1 MANAGESDTLI
12 GVLLA
17 VYGAGIVC
25 GSIVFAHLSKY
36 PHVVAKKWLMVAS
49 LFSLAAATLLFAF
62 SRAFWM
68 FAVARFLEGF
78 ASNGVWVLGLSIVA
92 DLYKDD
98 DANLGKAMGFIM
110 AGFSAGLLIGPPI
123 GGALFKLNYYAPFM
137 FCGCLIALDLFG
149 RLLVPSG
156 HEAKAKEERSED
168 QVPGCSAEEKPK
180 FKALFEFKSL
190 WIVLFLNAAI
200 SIVTNG
206 IEPTLPLKLNAQYG
220 FDSDTLGLIWMALI
234 GPQVIGGILGGVLFD
249 RIGMKRTFLV
259 GFVGTAASFFLLAI
273 PGPQHVGWT
282 CATLIMTG
290 VWFGVGLAPVNPGIG
305 RILPLEY
312 QTMGYSLGTTVF
324 AIGICVG

>member
-123 GGALFKLNYYAPFM
+123 
-137 FCGCLIALDLFG
+137 
-149 RLLVPSG
+149 
-156 HEAKAKEERSED
+156 
-168 QVPGCSAEEKPK
+168 
-180 FKALFEFKSL
+180 
-190 WIVLFLNAAI
+190 
-200 SIVTNG
+200 
-206 IEPTLPLKLNAQYG
+206 
-220 FDSDTLGLIWMALI
+220 
-234 GPQVIGGILGGVLFD
+234 
-249 RIGMKRTFLV
+249 
-259 GFVGTAASFFLLAI
+259 
-273 PGPQHVGWT
+273 
-282 CATLIMTG
+282 
-290 VWFGVGLAPVNPGIG
+290 
-305 RILPLEY
+305 
-312 QTMGYSLGTTVF
+312 
-324 AIGICVG
+324 